1 MITLSNGCEVLEQVF
16 HEVAVRGGGCSD
28 TTRKTGTVIAIDRED
43 SLVVGH
49 MAIVCWDVWG
59 PPSPEACQDYAAG
72 GGHYGAVEAKKA
84 FIRRTGRDPASEYL
98 WADIIDRVNSHPRY
112 QTA

>member
-16 HEVAVRGGGCSD
+16 HEVVVRNGCGI
-28 TTRKTGTVIAIDRED
+28 TGTVIAVDRKD
-43 SLVVGH
+43 GLVVGH

-59 PPSPEACQDYAAG
+59 PPSPEACQDYATG

-84 FIRRTGRDPASEYL
+84 FAKRTGRDPASEYL
-98 WADIIDRVNSHPRY
+98 WSDIIDRVNSHPRY

>member
-16 HEVAVRGGGCSD
+16 HEVVVRNGCGI
-28 TTRKTGTVIAIDRED
+28 TGTVIAVDRED
-43 SLVVGH
+43 GLVVGN
-49 MAIVCWDVWG
+49 MAVVCWDVWEGGG
-59 PPSPEACQDYAAG
+59 PDGYAAG

-84 FIRRTGRDPASEYL
+84 FAKRTGRDPASEYL
-98 WADIIDRVNSHPRY
+98 WSDIIDRVNSHPRY

>member
-1 MITLSNGCEVLEQVF
+1 MIRLSNGCEVLEQVF
-16 HEVAVRGGGCSD
+16 HEVVGGF
-28 TTRKTGTVIAIDRED
+28 RETGTVIAIDRED
-43 SLVVGH
+43 GLVVGH

-84 FIRRTGRDPASEYL
+84 FIKRTGRDPASEYL
-98 WADIIDRVNSHPRY
+98 WADIIDRVNSYPRY